1 MLAPFKFH
9 QKNVVEKC
17 SSFHD
22 HFSRIRRFNSIY
34 VTLQPK
40 NEGSFDFAFVDADKF
55 NYWNYHE
62 RMMKLVKVGG
72 IIIYDNTLWGGYVA
86 LPEEDVPEKKRAGRQ
101 STIEFNNSISADP
114 RVEISHASV
123 GDGVLICRRI
133 C

>member
-1 MLAPFKFH
+1 MFY
-9 QKNVVEKC
+9 
-17 SSFHD
+17 
-22 HFSRIRRFNSIY
+22 SIY

-40 NEGSFDFAFVDADKF
+40 NEGSFDFAFVDADKV

-62 RMMKLVKVGG
+62 RMMRLVKVGG

-101 STIEFNNSISADP
+101 STIEFSNSISADP